1 LYQVESPPETYGMVD
16 RDLQA
21 QLKGWSLTTAEIM
34 YRMPDYRDLLQTFIW
49 QNYDIA
55 PRFPRLIGF
64 LNFWSRNLDGPLH
77 TVRVTHKSLVS
88 AAELRLVGSEWRLH

>member
-1 LYQVESPPETYGMVD
+1 MVD

-55 PRFPRLIGF
+55 PRFPRLIDF

-77 TVRVTHKSLVS
+77 TVRVMHKSLVS
-88 AAELRLVGSEWRLH
+88 AAELKLVGSEWRLH

>member
-1 LYQVESPPETYGMVD
+1 MVD

-55 PRFPRLIGF
+55 PRFPR
-64 LNFWSRNLDGPLH
+64 
-77 TVRVTHKSLVS
+77 
-88 AAELRLVGSEWRLH
+88 

>member
-1 LYQVESPPETYGMVD
+1 
-16 RDLQA
+16 
-21 QLKGWSLTTAEIM
+21 
-34 YRMPDYRDLLQTFIW
+34 MPDYRDLLQTFIW

-64 LNFWSRNLDGPLH
+64 LNSWSRNIDGPLH
-77 TVRVTHKSLVS
+77 TLRVTHKSLVS